1 MTVPPTRTVED
12 TCSEGRVKATSVWH
26 SANEV
31 IVVDSLK
38 LVYVLTRKTGCTT
51 MMQSLNLKFGARLDS
66 CKRFNTE
73 CAFGYEEERY
83 WMSKTRCSSKCITD
97 DSEINGY
104 FWFGVARDPLAR
116 FYSAVQQ
123 AKNAA
128 FNLDLPEGSQG
139 CANSK
144 KNSDMIPC
152 PGATLQDAE
161 EALDKITSGD
171 CDFDQH
177 LESQAAALSTAMSN
191 GEARVPLDYILR
203 TEHLAD
209 DFAAMIQHIGDVTRS
224 KRIDKKIGDTIELLR
239 SKSRESAHQVDY
251 RTDELDARVRDVY
264 KQDFACFDYADED
277 NNLQ

>member
-1 MTVPPTRTVED
+1 MD
-12 TCSEGRVKATSVWH
+12 T
-26 SANEV
+26 
-31 IVVDSLK
+31 
-38 LVYVLTRKTGCTT
+38 
-51 MMQSLNLKFGARLDS
+51 
-66 CKRFNTE
+66 
-73 CAFGYEEERY
+73 
-83 WMSKTRCSSKCITD
+83 
-97 DSEINGY
+97 
-104 FWFGVARDPLAR
+104 
-116 FYSAVQQ
+116 
-123 AKNAA
+123 
-128 FNLDLPEGSQG
+128 PEGSQG
-139 CANSK
+139 CANSD
-144 KNSDMIPC
+144 SLIPC

-203 TEHLAD
+203 TEQCVSPTPKPEPCPPRALTLSFRFVHLSSLAD

-224 KRIDKKIGDTIELLR
+224 KRIDKTIDDTIELLR